1 MVRYLASNVAS
12 RNQQSFLKSVHKWIY
27 YSDFKKI
34 DFSRKPDW
42 HKKIHWVTSKDR
54 FFDQYSKS
62 WEGGLFQLTSEI
74 ERDKAVTVIYHT
86 FTSPV
91 NFIRIEFFL
100 NLQNAE
106 FQYFLGID

>member
-42 HKKIHWVTSKDR
+42 RSEIEWVTSKDR
-54 FFDQYSKS
+54 CFDLNSKS
-62 WEGGLFQLTSEI
+62 SEVGLFKLTSKI
-74 ERDKAVTVIYHT
+74 ERGKTVTLIYHT
-86 FTSPV
+86 PTPPLK
-91 NFIRIEFFL
+91 FIRIESFK
-100 NLQNAE
+100 NLLKAE
-106 FQYFLGID
+106 YQYFLGID